1 MPLQRLRLAAA
12 ALALVALAASPA
24 LAQQKVLRTAMHSDL
39 KILDPIWTS
48 GLIVTNHSYMIYDVL
63 FAVDEKLAV
72 KPQMVDTWKVSDD
85 KKTWSFTLRDGLAWH
100 DGKPV
105 TSEDC
110 VASLKRWGARDT
122 MGQKLLSFVADWKI
136 VDAKTFEMVLKEPY
150 GLVLES
156 IGKPG
161 SNVAFMMPKAVA
173 ETDPQKQ
180 IEATIGSGPFMF
192 VKDEW
197 KPGAK
202 VVYIKNPNYKPRS
215 EPPSGFSGG
224 KIAKVD
230 RVEWIWIADPQTQVN
245 ALQAGEI
252 DLIEAPSHDLSAI
265 LAKDPNIWQI
275 VSAEQGRQYTFR
287 FNTLHK
293 PFDNPKIRAALTYG
307 FAQKDF
313 LDAVVGNEK
322 YYFECKSL
330 FPCGTPLESNKGWED
345 RYGNLAKAREMI
357 KAAGYD
363 GTPIVLMQSTDL
375 ASLANLA
382 PVAKQQLEQMGF
394 KVELQAMDW
403 QTLISRRTKKDPP
416 NAGGWHAFLTSWG
429 SVDVLNPVAAAFL
442 NASCEKATFGW
453 PCDPVMEKLRDDFSR
468 ETDPAKQRAIADAV
482 QLRQAEA
489 PTHVHLGQYTQP
501 VAFRKNVTGVLK
513 SPTLVLWNIDKQ

>member
-1 MPLQRLRLAAA
+1 LSAAAIAAAA
-12 ALALVALAASPA
+12 ALTPTAASA
-24 LAQQKVLRTAMHSDL
+24 QKVLRTAMHSDL

-110 VASLKRWGARDT
+110 IASLKRWGARDT
-122 MGQKLLSFVADWKI
+122 MGQKLMSFVADWKV
-136 VDAKTFEMVLKEPY
+136 VDAKTFEMILKEPY

-161 SNVAFMMPKAVA
+161 SNVPFMMPKSVA

-192 VKDEW
+192 VREEW

-202 VVYIKNPNYKPRS
+202 VVYVKNPNYKPRS
-215 EPPSGFSGG
+215 EPPSGFAGG

-252 DLIEAPSHDLSAI
+252 DLIEAPTHDLSA
-265 LAKDPNIWQI
+265 LLEKDPNIRQL

-293 PFDNPKIRAALTYG
+293 PFDNPKIRAAVTYG
-307 FAQKDF
+307 FTQRDF
-313 LDAVVGNEK
+313 LDAVIGNEK

-330 FPCGTPLESNKGWED
+330 FPCGTPLESNKHWED
-345 RYGNLAKAREMI
+345 RFGNLAKAREI
-357 KAAGYD
+357 VKDAGYD

-403 QTLISRRTKKDPP
+403 QTLIARRTKKDAP

-429 SVDVLNPVAAAFL
+429 SVDILNPVASAFL

-453 PCDPVMEKLRDDFSR
+453 PCDAELEKLRDDFAR
-468 ETDPAKQRAIADAV
+468 ETDPAKQRLIAEAV
-482 QLRQAEA
+482 QKRQAEA

-501 VAFRKNVTGVLK
+501 VAFRKNITGLLK